1 MHARKRALLPLRVRS
16 MMRLPIDAIDRMMMA
31 KRIVSKQVDL
41 SLAKK
46 RLPCTRIP
54 SSIPCHHRI
63 SS

>member
-16 MMRLPIDAIDRMMMA
+16 MMRLPIDAIDTMMMA

-46 RLPCTRIP
+46 RLPCTRVP
-54 SSIPCHHRI
+54 S
-63 SS
+63 